1 MIGTVLRGR
10 YELTLDLG
18 ETPLFHSFGARDKL
32 HGRDVGI
39 RIVREPYSRETEF
52 VAKLREVSS
61 SMASVQSVGLER
73 LYGVDEGS
81 EAPFLV
87 SEHAKGTVLVERL
100 RKLGTLSVPVAVELA
115 IAVGEALQSLHAA
128 GFVHGDVGSHTVV
141 TGPEG
146 EVKLQLA
153 GIWQAYSSSNT
164 AGMAMLPVMAPY
176 LAPEIA
182 SGGMPTAASDV
193 YALGVMLY
201 EMLSGRYPFYADTP
215 VAMALKHST
224 DAVPNVRMMNP
235 SVPTVLAEI
244 IKRAMAKD
252 PAGRYRDAADIV
264 SDLRILQ
271 DALRFG
277 RTLTWPIREESKPAP
292 PMPVAPK
299 MSAIR
304 QETKKTDDPEEEY
317 EEPDSGD
324 IPGWFKSL
332 IAFFAGLL
340 VLMVIAW
347 VVFNL
352 KKPAMVA
359 VPDLTRLSVTE
370 SLSRLE
376 GLGLKLRVAR
386 RMSNEQ
392 MPKDQ
397 VLDQNPPPN
406 EKVYEGSS
414 VSVTVSMGSKFVEV
428 PDVRG
433 LTVDQA
439 KTMVGSLD
447 LDLDADIETVRDS
460 KAKPGTI
467 LSQDPLPKQK
477 LQRLGKIKVKVATN
491 KETPEEAKDAR
502 TKYQYTIQFPLV
514 GLETR
519 IRVRVDLT
527 DARGTRTVHEQE
539 HDPDGYVEVIA
550 EGYGKTAKFKI
561 YYDDELVTEKIVDAE
576 QAVEQTEEEG
586 Q

>member
-18 ETPLFHSFGARDKL
+18 EGPLFHAFAARDRL

-39 RIVREPYSRETEF
+39 RILRDPYAKEQDFLS
-52 VAKLREVSS
+52 KLRDA
-61 SMASVQSVGLER
+61 ASQASAVQSVGLER
-73 LYGVDEGS
+73 LFGVDDGPEG
-81 EAPFLV
+81 PFLV
-87 SEHAKGTVLVERL
+87 SEFSKGTVLVDRL

-115 IAVGEALQSLHAA
+115 IAVCEALQSLHSS
-128 GFVHGDVGSHTVV
+128 GLVHGDVGSHTVV

-153 GIWQAYSSSNT
+153 GVWQAYSSSNT
-164 AGMAMLPVMAPY
+164 AGIAMLPLMAPY
-176 LAPEIA
+176 LAPEITA
-182 SGGMPTAASDV
+182 GGMPSKASDV
-193 YALGVMLY
+193 YALGVLLY
-201 EMLSGRYPFYADTP
+201 EMLSGRYPFYAETA

-235 SVPTVLAEI
+235 SVPVVLAEI
-244 IKRAMAKD
+244 IKKAMAKEPD
-252 PAGRYRDAADIV
+252 ARYRDAADII

-292 PMPVAPK
+292 PQAVAPK

-304 QETKKTDDPEEEY
+304 QETKKEDEEEEY

-324 IPGWFKSL
+324 IPGWFKSI
-332 IAFFAGLL
+332 IAFFAALL
-340 VLMVIAW
+340 VMMVIAW
-347 VVFNL
+347 MVFNF
-352 KKPAMVA
+352 KKPAMVT

-376 GLGLKLRVAR
+376 GIGLKLRVAR
-386 RMSNEQ
+386 RQANEQ
-392 MPKDQ
+392 VPKDE
-397 VLDQNPPPN
+397 VLAQNPPAN

-414 VSVTVSMGSKFVEV
+414 VNVTVSLGSKFVEV

-439 KTMVGSLD
+439 KTMLGSLD
-447 LDLDADIETVRDS
+447 LDLDSEIETVRDS

-477 LQRLGKIKVKVATN
+477 FQRLGKIKVKIATN
-491 KETPEEAKDAR
+491 KEDPEDTKDAR
-502 TKYQYTIQFPLV
+502 TKYQYTIRIGLT

-519 IRVRVDLT
+519 IRLRVDLT

-539 HDPDGYVEVIA
+539 HDPDSEVEVIA
-550 EGYGKTAKFKI
+550 EGYGKTAKFRI
-561 YYDDELVTEKIVDAE
+561 YYDDELVSEKIVEAE
-576 QAVEQTEEEG
+576 QAIEETQE
-586 Q
+586 

>member
-10 YELTLDLG
+10 YELAIDQG
-18 ETPLFHSFGARDKL
+18 ESPLFHSFAARDRL

-39 RIVREPYSRETEF
+39 RLIREPYAREQDF
-52 VAKLREVSS
+52 IAKLREV
-61 SMASVQSVGLER
+61 ASNLAGVQSVGLER
-73 LYGVDEGS
+73 LFGVDEAAD
-81 EAPFLV
+81 APFLV
-87 SEHAKGTVLVERL
+87 SELAKGTPLLERL
-100 RKLGTLSVPVAVELA
+100 RKLGTFSVPVAVELS
-115 IAVGEALQSLHAA
+115 IAVAEALQTLHGA

-146 EVKLQLA
+146 EVKLQMA
-153 GIWQAYSSSNT
+153 GVWQAYSSSGT

-182 SGGMPTAASDV
+182 SGGMPSPASDV
-193 YALGVMLY
+193 YAAGVLLY
-201 EMLSGRYPFYADTP
+201 EMLSGRYPFYAETP

-235 SVPTVLAEI
+235 SVPVALAEI
-244 IKRAMAKD
+244 IKKAMAKSPLD
-252 PAGRYRDAADIV
+252 RYRDAGDLL

-277 RTLTWPIREESKPAP
+277 RTLTWPIREESKPTP
-292 PMPVAPK
+292 PPPVAPK

-304 QETKKTDDPEEEY
+304 QDAKEEEDY
-317 EEPDSGD
+317 EEPESGD

-347 VVFNL
+347 MVFNL
-352 KKPAMVA
+352 KKPATVQ

-376 GLGLKLRVAR
+376 GMGLKLRIGR

-392 MPKDQ
+392 IPKDQ
-397 VLDQNPPPN
+397 VLDQNPPAN

-414 VSVTVSMGSKFVEV
+414 VSVTVSMGSKFVDV

-439 KTMVGSLD
+439 KTMLGSLD
-447 LDLDADIETVRDS
+447 LGLEPDVEMVRDS
-460 KAKPGTI
+460 EAKPGTI
-467 LSQDPLPKQK
+467 LSQEPMPKQK
-477 LQRLGKIKVKVATN
+477 LQRLGKLRVKVATD

-502 TKYQYTIQFPLV
+502 TKYQYTIRVPLT

-519 IRVRVDLT
+519 IRLRVDLT
-527 DARGTRTVHEQE
+527 DARGTRTIHEQE
-539 HDPDGYVEVIA
+539 HDPESVVEVMA
-550 EGYGKTAKFKI
+550 EGYGKTALFRI
-561 YYDDELVTEKIVDAE
+561 YYDDELVAEKSVEAE
-576 QAVEQTEEEG
+576 QAVEETNE
-586 Q
+586 

>member
-18 ETPLFHSFGARDKL
+18 EGPLFHAFAARDRL

-39 RIVREPYSRETEF
+39 RILREPYAKEQDFLS
-52 VAKLREVSS
+52 KLRDAAAQAS
-61 SMASVQSVGLER
+61 SVQSVGLER
-73 LYGVDEGS
+73 LFGLDDGPEG
-81 EAPFLV
+81 PFLV
-87 SEHAKGTVLVERL
+87 SEHSKGTVLVDRL

-115 IAVGEALQSLHAA
+115 IAVCEALQSLHSS
-128 GFVHGDVGSHTVV
+128 GLVHGDVGSHTVV

-153 GIWQAYSSSNT
+153 GVWQAYSSSNT
-164 AGMAMLPVMAPY
+164 AGIAMLPLMAPY
-176 LAPEIA
+176 LAPEITA
-182 SGGMPTAASDV
+182 GGMPSKASDV
-193 YALGVMLY
+193 YALGVLLY
-201 EMLSGRYPFYADTP
+201 EMLSGRYPFYAETA

-235 SVPTVLAEI
+235 SVPVVLAEI
-244 IKRAMAKD
+244 IKKAMAKEPD
-252 PAGRYRDAADIV
+252 ARYRDAADII

-277 RTLTWPIREESKPAP
+277 RTLTWPIREESKPARP
-292 PMPVAPK
+292 QAVAPK

-304 QETKKTDDPEEEY
+304 QETKKEDEEEEY
-317 EEPDSGD
+317 AEPDSGD
-324 IPGWFKSL
+324 IPGWFKSI
-332 IAFFAGLL
+332 IAFFAALL
-340 VLMVIAW
+340 VMMIIAW
-347 VVFNL
+347 MVFNF
-352 KKPAMVA
+352 KKPAMVT

-376 GLGLKLRVAR
+376 GIGLKLRVAR
-386 RMSNEQ
+386 RQANEQ
-392 MPKDQ
+392 VPKDE
-397 VLDQNPPPN
+397 VLGQNPPAN

-414 VSVTVSMGSKFVEV
+414 VNVTVSLGSKFVEV

-439 KTMVGSLD
+439 KTMLGSLD
-447 LDLDADIETVRDS
+447 LDLDSEIETVRDS

-477 LQRLGKIKVKVATN
+477 FQRLGKIKVKVATN
-491 KETPEEAKDAR
+491 KEDPEDAKDAR
-502 TKYQYTIQFPLV
+502 TKYQYTIRIGLT

-519 IRVRVDLT
+519 IRLRVDLT

-539 HDPDGYVEVIA
+539 HDPDSEVEVIA
-550 EGYGKTAKFKI
+550 EGYGKTAKFRI
-561 YYDDELVTEKIVDAE
+561 YYDDELVSEKIVEAE
-576 QAVEQTEEEG
+576 QAIEETEE
-586 Q
+586 

>member
-10 YELTLDLG
+10 FELTHDLG
-18 ETPLFHSFGARDKL
+18 EGPLFHSFAARDKL

-39 RIVREPYSRETEF
+39 RILKEPYAREAEF
-52 VAKLREVSS
+52 LAKLRDVVSQL
-61 SMASVQSVGLER
+61 ASVQSVGLER
-73 LYGVDEGS
+73 MFGLDEGNDG
-81 EAPFLV
+81 PFLV
-87 SEHAKGTVLVERL
+87 SEHAKGTVLVDRL

-115 IAVGEALQSLHAA
+115 IAVSEALQSLHSA

-146 EVKLQLA
+146 ELKLQMA
-153 GIWQAYSSSNT
+153 GVWRSYSSSNT
-164 AGMAMLPVMAPY
+164 AGMAMLPLMAPY
-176 LAPEIA
+176 LAPEIG
-182 SGGMPTAASDV
+182 SGGMPTPRSDV
-193 YALGVMLY
+193 YAVGVLLY
-201 EMLSGRYPFYADTP
+201 EMLSGRYPFYAETP

-244 IKRAMAKD
+244 IKKAMSKS
-252 PAGRYRDAADIV
+252 PEERYADASDLV

-277 RTLTWPIREESKPAP
+277 RTLTWPIREETKPAP
-292 PMPVAPK
+292 PVAVAPK

-304 QETKKTDDPEEEY
+304 DEPKDDDDY
-317 EEPDSGD
+317 VEPDSGD

-340 VLMVIAW
+340 VLMVVAW
-347 VVFNL
+347 MVFNL
-352 KKPAMVA
+352 QKPATVT
-359 VPDLTRLSVTE
+359 VPDLSRLTVTE

-376 GLGLKLRVAR
+376 GLGLKMRIGR
-386 RMSNEQ
+386 RMAHEQ
-392 MPKDQ
+392 VPKDQ

-414 VSVTVSMGSKFVEV
+414 VSVTVSVGSKFVDV

-433 LTVDQA
+433 ITVDQA
-439 KTMVGSLD
+439 KTMLGSLD
-447 LDLDADIETVRDS
+447 LELDEQIELVQDS
-460 KAKPGTI
+460 RAKPGTI

-477 LQRLGKIKVKVATN
+477 LPRTGKLKVKVATD
-491 KETPEEAKDAR
+491 KRTPEQERDAR
-502 TKYQYTIQFPLV
+502 TKYQYTIKVPMM

-519 IRVRVDLT
+519 IRLRVDLT

-539 HDPDGYVEVIA
+539 YDPDSEAEIIA
-550 EGYGKTAKFKI
+550 EGYGKTAKISI
-561 YYDDELVTEKIVDAE
+561 YYDDELVSEKQVDAE
-576 QAVEQTEEEG
+576 EAIEEG
-586 Q
+586 GE

>member
-10 YELTLDLG
+10 YELTIDQG
-18 ETPLFHSFGARDKL
+18 ESPLFHSFAARDRL

-39 RIVREPYSRETEF
+39 RLIREPYAREQDF
-52 VAKLREVSS
+52 IAKLREVASN
-61 SMASVQSVGLER
+61 MAGVQSVGLER
-73 LYGVDEGS
+73 LFGVDEAAD
-81 EAPFLV
+81 APFLV
-87 SEHAKGTVLVERL
+87 SELAKGTPLLERL
-100 RKLGTLSVPVAVELA
+100 RKLGTFSVPVAVELS
-115 IAVGEALQSLHAA
+115 IAVSEALQTLHSA

-146 EVKLQLA
+146 EVKLQMA
-153 GIWQAYSSSNT
+153 GVWQTYSSSNT

-176 LAPEIA
+176 LAPEIS
-182 SGGMPTAASDV
+182 SGGMPTPASDV
-193 YALGVMLY
+193 YAIGVLLY
-201 EMLSGRYPFYADTP
+201 EMLSGRYPFYAETP

-235 SVPTVLAEI
+235 SVPVALAEI
-244 IKRAMAKD
+244 IKKAMAKSAAD
-252 PAGRYRDAADIV
+252 RYRDAGDLL

-277 RTLTWPIREESKPAP
+277 RTLTWPIREESKPSP
-292 PMPVAPK
+292 PPPVAPK

-304 QETKKTDDPEEEY
+304 QDAKDDEQY
-317 EEPDSGD
+317 EEPESGD

-347 VVFNL
+347 MVFNF
-352 KKPAMVA
+352 KKPATVQ
-359 VPDLTRLSVTE
+359 VPDLTRLTVTE

-376 GLGLKLRVAR
+376 GMGLKLRIGR

-392 MPKDQ
+392 IPKDQ
-397 VLDQNPPPN
+397 VLDQNPPAN

-414 VSVTVSMGSKFVEV
+414 VSVTVSLGSKFVDV

-439 KTMVGSLD
+439 KTMLGSLD
-447 LDLDADIETVRDS
+447 LGLEPDVEMVRDS
-460 KAKPGTI
+460 DAKPGTI
-467 LSQDPLPKQK
+467 LSQEPMPKQK
-477 LQRLGKIKVKVATN
+477 LQRLGKLRVKIATD

-502 TKYQYTIQFPLV
+502 TKYQYTIRVPLT

-519 IRVRVDLT
+519 IRLRVDLT
-527 DARGTRTVHEQE
+527 DARGTRTIHEQE
-539 HDPDGYVEVIA
+539 HDPESVPEIIA
-550 EGYGKTAKFKI
+550 EGYGKTALFRI
-561 YYDDELVTEKIVDAE
+561 YYDDELVSEKTVEAE
-576 QAVEQTEEEG
+576 EAIEETPE
-586 Q
+586 

>member
-18 ETPLFHSFGARDKL
+18 EGPLFHAFAARDRL

-39 RIVREPYSRETEF
+39 RILREPYAKEQEF
-52 VAKLREVSS
+52 LSKLREA
-61 SMASVQSVGLER
+61 ASQASAVQSVGLER
-73 LYGVDEGS
+73 LFGLDDGPEG
-81 EAPFLV
+81 PFLV
-87 SEHAKGTVLVERL
+87 SEYSKGTVLVERL

-115 IAVGEALQSLHAA
+115 IAVCEALQSLHSS
-128 GFVHGDVGSHTVV
+128 GLVHGDVGSHTVV

-153 GIWQAYSSSNT
+153 GVWQAYSSSNT
-164 AGMAMLPVMAPY
+164 AGIAMLPLMAPY
-176 LAPEIA
+176 LAPEITA
-182 SGGMPTAASDV
+182 GGMPSKASDV
-193 YALGVMLY
+193 YALGVLLY
-201 EMLSGRYPFYADTP
+201 EMLSGRYPFYAETA

-235 SVPTVLAEI
+235 SVPVVLAEI
-244 IKRAMAKD
+244 IKKAMAKEPD
-252 PAGRYRDAADIV
+252 ARYRDAGDII

-292 PMPVAPK
+292 PQAVAPK

-304 QETKKTDDPEEEY
+304 QESKKEDEEEEY

-324 IPGWFKSL
+324 IPGWFKSI
-332 IAFFAGLL
+332 IAFFAALL
-340 VLMVIAW
+340 VMMIIAW
-347 VVFNL
+347 MVFNF
-352 KKPAMVA
+352 KKPAMVT

-376 GLGLKLRVAR
+376 GIGLKLRVAR
-386 RMSNEQ
+386 RQANEQ
-392 MPKDQ
+392 VPKDE
-397 VLDQNPPPN
+397 VLAQNPPAN

-414 VSVTVSMGSKFVEV
+414 VNVTVSLGSKFVEV

-439 KTMVGSLD
+439 KTMLGSLD
-447 LDLDADIETVRDS
+447 LDLDPEIETVRDS

-477 LQRLGKIKVKVATN
+477 FQRLGKIKVKIATN
-491 KETPEEAKDAR
+491 KEDPKDTKDAR
-502 TKYQYTIQFPLV
+502 TKYQYTIRIGLT

-519 IRVRVDLT
+519 IRLRVDLT

-539 HDPDGYVEVIA
+539 HDPDSEVEVIA
-550 EGYGKTAKFKI
+550 EGYGKTAKFRI
-561 YYDDELVTEKIVDAE
+561 YYDDELVSEKIVEAE
-576 QAVEQTEEEG
+576 QAIEETQE
-586 Q
+586 

>member
-10 YELTLDLG
+10 FEITHDLG
-18 ETPLFHSFGARDKL
+18 EGPLFHSFAARDRL

-39 RIVREPYSRETEF
+39 RLLREPYGHEQEF
-52 VAKLREVSS
+52 LAKLREVVAQL
-61 SMASVQSVGLER
+61 ASVSSPGLER
-73 LYGVDEGS
+73 AFGLDEAAEG
-81 EAPFLV
+81 PFLV
-87 SEHAKGTVLVERL
+87 SEHAKGTVLVDRL

-115 IAVGEALQSLHAA
+115 IGVAEALQPLHAG

-146 EVKLQLA
+146 ELKLQMA
-153 GIWQAYSSSNT
+153 GIWRSYSSSNS
-164 AGMAMLPVMAPY
+164 AGVAMLPLMAPY

-182 SGGMPTAASDV
+182 SGGMPTPSSDV
-193 YALGVMLY
+193 YAVGVLLY

-244 IKRAMAKD
+244 IKKAMSKS
-252 PAGRYRDAADIV
+252 PEERYRDASDLV

-277 RTLTWPIREESKPAP
+277 RTLTWPIREETKPAP
-292 PMPVAPK
+292 PVAVAPK

-304 QETKKTDDPEEEY
+304 QESKDDDDTY

-340 VLMVIAW
+340 VLMVVAW
-347 VVFNL
+347 MVFNL
-352 KKPAMVA
+352 KKPATVE
-359 VPDLTRLSVTE
+359 VPDLSRLTVTE
-370 SLSRLE
+370 AMSRLE
-376 GLGLKLRVAR
+376 GLGLRMR
-386 RMSNEQ
+386 IGNRMSNEQ
-392 MPKDQ
+392 VPKDQ

-414 VSVTVSMGSKFVEV
+414 VSVTVSIGSKFVEV

-439 KTMVGSLD
+439 NAMLGSLD
-447 LDLDADIETVRDS
+447 LSLSTDIETLEDS

-477 LQRLGKIKVKVATN
+477 LPRTGKIKVKIATD
-491 KETPEEAKDAR
+491 KRSAAEERDAR
-502 TKYQYTIQFPLV
+502 TKYQYTIRITLA

-519 IRVRVDLT
+519 IRLRVDLT
-527 DARGTRTVHEQE
+527 DARGNRTVHEQE
-539 HDPDGYVEVIA
+539 HDPDSEVEVIA
-550 EGYGKTAKFKI
+550 EGYGKTAKLRIF
-561 YYDDELVTEKIVDAE
+561 YDDELVSEKTIEAE
-576 QAVEQTEEEG
+576 QAIVEEQ
-586 Q
+586 

>member
-18 ETPLFHSFGARDKL
+18 ESPLFHSFAARDRL

-39 RIVREPYSRETEF
+39 RLIREPYSREQEF
-52 VAKLREVSS
+52 IAKLREI
-61 SMASVQSVGLER
+61 ASRLAPVQSVGLER
-73 LYGVDEGS
+73 LFGVDEGAD
-81 EAPFLV
+81 APFLV
-87 SEHAKGTVLVERL
+87 SELAKGTPLLERL
-100 RKLGTLSVPVAVELA
+100 RKLGTFSVPVAVELA
-115 IAVGEALQSLHAA
+115 IAVAEALQSLHGA
-128 GFVHGDVGSHTVV
+128 GFLHGDVGSHNVV

-146 EVKLQLA
+146 EVKLQMA
-153 GIWQAYSSSNT
+153 GVWQAYSSSST

-182 SGGMPTAASDV
+182 SGGMPSLSSDV
-193 YALGVMLY
+193 YALGVLLY

-224 DAVPNVRMMNP
+224 EGVPNVRMMNP
-235 SVPTVLAEI
+235 SVPVALAEI
-244 IKRAMAKD
+244 IKKAMAKTPED
-252 PAGRYRDAADIV
+252 RYRDAGDLL

-292 PMPVAPK
+292 PPPVAPK

-304 QETKKTDDPEEEY
+304 QESKDDEEEY
-317 EEPDSGD
+317 EEPESGD

-347 VVFNL
+347 MVFNF
-352 KKPAMVA
+352 KKPATVE
-359 VPDLTRLSVTE
+359 VPDLTRLTVTE

-376 GLGLKLRVAR
+376 GMGLKLRIGR

-392 MPKDQ
+392 IPKDQ
-397 VLDQNPPPN
+397 VLDQNPPPK

-414 VSVTVSMGSKFVEV
+414 VSVTVSLGSKFVDV

-439 KTMVGSLD
+439 KTMLGSLD
-447 LDLDADIETVRDS
+447 LLLDDEIETVRDS

-467 LSQDPLPKQK
+467 LSQEPIPKQK
-477 LQRLGKIKVKVATN
+477 LQRLGKLKVKVATD
-491 KETPEEAKDAR
+491 KESPEEAKDAR
-502 TKYQYTIQFPLV
+502 TKYQYTIRVPLT

-519 IRVRVDLT
+519 IRLRVDLT
-527 DARGTRTVHEQE
+527 DARGTRTIHEQE
-539 HDPDGYVEVIA
+539 HDPESVVEVIA
-550 EGYGKTAKFKI
+550 EGYGKTARFRI
-561 YYDDELVTEKIVDAE
+561 YYDDELVSEKTVEAE
-576 QAVEQTEEEG
+576 QAIEENPEETSE
-586 Q
+586 